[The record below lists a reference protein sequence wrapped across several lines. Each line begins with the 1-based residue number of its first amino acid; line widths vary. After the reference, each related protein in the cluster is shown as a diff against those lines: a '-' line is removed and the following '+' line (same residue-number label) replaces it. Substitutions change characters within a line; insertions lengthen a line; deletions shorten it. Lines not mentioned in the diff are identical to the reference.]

1 MLLTE
6 SNIAFYL
13 MDKGLITNKSIVEG
27 KFTAHVADSRNNNF
41 VINRDFS
48 DQSQYF
54 IKQVKALDKEK
65 TDTLRIEATCYWLAN
80 NDDDYQ
86 ALKAFLPKYYDFD
99 YLNHI
104 LIIENLSDCISL
116 HEYFLQKQNI
126 SLEIAH
132 QQAEV
137 LASYHGA
144 LSEKIQQSQ
153 SMKLFAKGKPWVFS
167 IASQDYT
174 QWMATT
180 PKAEQ
185 QTMQLI
191 LGNKE
196 FLSLIQALENTWQT
210 KSLVHNDIKF
220 TNFLVNKSVFEEQ
233 KAQIRLIDWEL
244 ADIGDPCWDI
254 AAMFCSYLMLWVQN
268 SDTQYHY
275 LPMSFSPEAL
285 KPAFQEFWK
294 TYTQKMD
301 LSKTQSQEM
310 LLKSMKFCG
319 LKLIHTCFETT
330 PYTQTLQP
338 QSAKLLQLSLNILKA
353 PEQSISSLLGL

>member
-13 MDKGLITNKSIVEG
+13 LDKGLIANKAIIEG

-41 VINRDFS
+41 VINRDFT

-54 IKQVKALDKEK
+54 VKQVKALDKEK
-65 TDTLRIEATCYWLAN
+65 TDTLKIEATCYWLAN
-80 NDDDYQ
+80 NDTDYQ
-86 ALKAFLPKYYDFD
+86 TLKDFLPKYYEFD
-99 YLNHI
+99 YLNHV

-116 HEYFLQKQNI
+116 HEYFLQKQGI
-126 SLEIAH
+126 SLAIAH

-137 LASYHGA
+137 LASYHGV
-144 LSEKIQQSQ
+144 LSDRIQQSQ
-153 SMKLFAKGKPWVFS
+153 SIKFFAKGKPWVFS
-167 IASQDYT
+167 IASQDYI

-196 FLSLIQALENTWQT
+196 FLGLIKSLENTWQT

-220 TNFLVNKSVFEEQ
+220 TNFLINKSIFEDK
-233 KAQIRLIDWEL
+233 KAKIRLIDWEL
-244 ADIGDPCWDI
+244 ADIGDPCWDV
-254 AAMFCSYLMLWVQN
+254 AAMFCSYLMLWIQN
-268 SDTQYHY
+268 SDTQFHY
-275 LPMSFSPEAL
+275 LPMNFSPETL
-285 KPAFQEFWK
+285 KPAFQEFWG
-294 TYTQKMD
+294 TYTQKMN
-301 LSKTQSQEM
+301 LSKPQSQEI

-330 PYTQTLQP
+330 PSTQTLQP

-353 PEQSISSLLGL
+353 PEQSINSLLGL

>member
-41 VINRDFS
+41 VINRDFP

-80 NDDDYQ
+80 NDADYQ
-86 ALKAFLPKYYDFD
+86 ALKVFLPKYYDFD

-116 HEYFLQKQNI
+116 HEYFLQKQDI
-126 SLEIAH
+126 SLAIAQ

-144 LSEKIQQSQ
+144 LSDKIQQSQ
-153 SMKLFAKGKPWVFS
+153 SMKLFAKGKPWVFR

-174 QWMATT
+174 QWMTTT

-196 FLSLIQALENTWQT
+196 FLGLIQSLENTWQT

-220 TNFLVNKSVFEEQ
+220 TNFLINKSVFEEQ

-275 LPMSFSPEAL
+275 LPMSFSPETL

-294 TYTQKMD
+294 TYTQKMN
-301 LSKTQSQEM
+301 LTVPQTQEI

-353 PEQSISSLLGL
+353 PEQSINSLLGL